1 MIIVTD
7 KRHTQCFGELE
18 AGETF
23 LAKDYQGNNILYI
36 KLDRGEDLAAVSLED
51 GVIVEFGYNDS
62 VLPVEVEANIIR

>member
-1 MIIVTD
+1 MITITD
-7 KRHTQCFGELE
+7 KRHAQHFGALE

-36 KLDRGEDLAAVSLED
+36 KLDRGEDFAAVNLED
-51 GVIVEFGYNDS
+51 GIIVEFGYSDS